1 MSASPASILCI
12 SLFEDHVNVFPRR
25 FLQSLALSGSQISAK
40 YTWSK
45 TFRDTCNASGKNG
58 SRLSISNSF
67 LHDHG
72 LREIYRIELFVRH
85 SEANCGKAGIVV
97 N

>member
-1 MSASPASILCI
+1 MSASPASILRI

-25 FLQSLALSGSQISAK
+25 FLQSLALSVSHISAK

-45 TFRDTCNASGKNG
+45 IFRDTCNASGKIG

-85 SEANCGKAGIVV
+85 SEANKAGIVV